1 MINAIDVI
9 HLTIL
14 FQFDINGYMLPTMLQ
29 YDISSYLLLIVNGGS
44 SLPSAPPHPL
54 HCSPPPLMFGN
65 KGHYLSLSCRCNSPI
80 LAMFIYGMS
89 FMSYSNMLFCSIIL
103 YYIMQFLQAVRM
115 LVLHL
120 YCKLPKI
127 SFLHLYFL
135 NTGQES
141 EYYFMVWYK

>member
-1 MINAIDVI
+1 MDTCYQQCYSMIY
-9 HLTIL
+9 HRTCCL
-14 FQFDINGYMLPTMLQ
+14 
-29 YDISSYLLLIVNGGS
+29 SSTVEVV
-44 SLPSAPPHPL
+44 SLSPSTSPLHPL

-127 SFLHLYFL
+127 SFPHLYFL

-141 EYYFMVWYK
+141 EYYFMVCYK